1 MVTFLEIQEQFKE
14 FDLCYRFYDTE
25 QEALKF
31 LLQTFTLVWSTNIMA
46 SDKVFV
52 LGRSFVHIRNK
63 CLWLCSHLM
72 IFEEFQQKGHLQS
85 ILQEEATGS
94 AG

>member
-31 LLQTFTLVWSTNIMA
+31 LLQTFTLV
-46 SDKVFV
+46 
-52 LGRSFVHIRNK
+52 
-63 CLWLCSHLM
+63 
-72 IFEEFQQKGHLQS
+72 
-85 ILQEEATGS
+85 
-94 AG
+94 